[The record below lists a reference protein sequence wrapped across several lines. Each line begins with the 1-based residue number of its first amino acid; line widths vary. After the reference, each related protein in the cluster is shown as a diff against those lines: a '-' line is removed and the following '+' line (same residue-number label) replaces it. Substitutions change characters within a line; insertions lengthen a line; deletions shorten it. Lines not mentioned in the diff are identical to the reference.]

1 MKTKV
6 IKEKIFLLLLIIT
19 LLSETIINDTVTVSA
34 GSSKTAKDERPY
46 LFAVPEGGWSTITV
60 YIKYT
65 EKQVKS
71 GEKNKWWRR
80 ELFYAYQT
88 EYANECPYMK
98 LLNNI
103 EHRDEKGKL
112 IHKFEKWTPVDS
124 MADAKW
130 DYFKLSRN
138 GKNMYYAPTTKNRA
152 SVSYLVF
159 CDDGILVNNN
169 KEAGHTIKIRLNT
182 K

>member
-1 MKTKV
+1 MKKRLIVKKV
-6 IKEKIFLLLLIIT
+6 CLSLLVVT
-19 LLSETIINDTVTVSA
+19 LLSGAILNDTIKVSA
-34 GSSKTAKDERPY
+34 GINKTVTDERAY

-60 YIKYT
+60 RINYT
-65 EKQVKS
+65 ERQVKS
-71 GEKNKWWRR
+71 GTKNKWWRR
-80 ELFYAYQT
+80 EVFYAYKT
-88 EYANECPYMK
+88 EYATEKPYMK

-103 EHRDEKGKL
+103 EHRTENGKL

-124 MADAKW
+124 VADAKW

-138 GKNMYYAPTTKNRA
+138 GKNMYYEPTAKNRA

-159 CDDGILVNNN
+159 CNGGISVNGNGYTLRM
-169 KEAGHTIKIRLNT
+169 KLNT